1 MEKKLKILIIFLI
14 IFIILIS
21 AIILLFYKNSE
32 EKNNENNVNNIDGDS
47 FEVELENS
55 NAMVSSNDEFYNVRN
70 CIQYYLAYI
79 MDDNFDAVLKVMD
92 NNYSKQN
99 KLDIN
104 KLKEKY
110 KDYDKTDFIVKAMNK
125 KELTLDFII
134 YYIDGYLVDTN
145 YSNIENSGFTV
156 LIDNEN
162 GLFSVIPENLEKEND
177 YEYNTNLIK
186 DDDYYNEII
195 YKTFSNVDIIK
206 EYFNLYK
213 KLANSNTNMAYSLLN
228 NEYKEKRFKDS
239 VEKYN
244 KFVNEIDIE
253 NSYLSKFAYNVYEDY
268 NEYVGIDKNGLYYIF
283 RETAPMKFEILLD
296 TYTIETEKF
305 LKSYKSADSQNKV
318 KMNVDK
324 FVMMLN
330 NRDYEAAYNLLD
342 NTFRSNNFSSEED
355 FEVYIKDKCPSF
367 YECNYVSFEEKGS
380 DVFVQSV
387 ELKNVNSENSM
398 RLNVIMKL
406 GENTDFIMSFEI

>member
-1 MEKKLKILIIFLI
+1 MEKKLKIFIIFLI
-14 IFIILIS
+14 ILIILIS

-32 EKNNENNVNNIDGDS
+32 ENNNDININNIDGDS

-55 NAMVSSNDEFYNVRN
+55 NTMVSSNDEFYNVRN

-79 MDDNFDAVLKVMD
+79 KDENFDAVLKVID

-99 KLDIN
+99 NLDIN
-104 KLKEKY
+104 KLEEKY

-125 KELTLDFII
+125 KELSLDFIM
-134 YYIDGYLVDTN
+134 YYVDGYLANDS

-156 LIDNEN
+156 LIDNEK

-186 DDDYYNEII
+186 DNDYYNEII
-195 YKTFSNVDIIK
+195 YKTFSNVDIVK

-213 KLANSNTNMAYSLLN
+213 KLANSNTNMAFSLLN
-228 NEYKEKRFKDS
+228 SEYKEKRFNGS

-244 KFVNEIDIE
+244 KFIEEIDIE

-283 RETAPMKFEILLD
+283 RETAPMKFEVLLD

-305 LKSYKSADSQNKV
+305 LKSYKSADSQTKV

-324 FVMMLN
+324 FIMMLN
-330 NRDYEAAYNLLD
+330 NRDYESAYNLLD
-342 NTFRSNNFSSEED
+342 STFRSNNFSNEQD
-355 FEVYIKDKCPSF
+355 FEVYIKNKYPLF
-367 YECNYVSFEEKGS
+367 YEGNYMSFEEKGS
-380 DVFVQSV
+380 NVFVQSI
-387 ELKNVNSENSM
+387 ELKSINSEDFI
-398 RLNVIMKL
+398 RLNIIMKL
-406 GENTDFIMSFEI
+406 EEDTDFTMSFEI